1 MEWAST
7 LSLALTRSHYPT
19 MDISRVN
26 EGVATDCSNEKFYE
40 LFDDSKAATSEIV
53 EDIDVIV

>member
-1 MEWAST
+1 
-7 LSLALTRSHYPT
+7 